1 MRKEALQK
9 LEAMRK
15 QAEINC
21 AGNTDVQ
28 ALEVAALYPDWTS
41 LAEGEAL
48 EAGNRVR
55 HKGTLYKVLQGHN
68 KQSGWVPDVT
78 PSLFAKVLIPDS
90 SVTPEW
96 EQPGSTNGYGVGD
109 RVIHGGKTWESLVD
123 SNVWE
128 PGAAGS
134 ESLWKEV

>member
-21 AGNTDVQ
+21 TENTDLQ
-28 ALEVAALYPDWTS
+28 ALEVAVLYPDWTGMEDG
-41 LAEGEAL
+41 AVL

-55 HKGTLYKVLQGHN
+55 HKDTLYKVLQAHS
-68 KQSGWVPDVT
+68 KQSGWAPDVT

-90 SVTPEW
+90 SVVLEW
-96 EQPGSTNGYGVGD
+96 EQPGSTNGYGAGD
-109 RVIHGGKTWESLVD
+109 RVAHGGKTWASLAD
-123 SNVWE
+123 NNVWE
-128 PGAAGS
+128 PGATGS
-134 ESLWKEV
+134 ENLWQEV